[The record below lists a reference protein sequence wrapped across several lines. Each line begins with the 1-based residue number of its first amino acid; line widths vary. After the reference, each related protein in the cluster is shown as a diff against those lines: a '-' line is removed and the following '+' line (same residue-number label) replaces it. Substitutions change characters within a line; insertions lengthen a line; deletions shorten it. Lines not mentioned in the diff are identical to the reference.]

1 VLIAGNGW
9 QVWRIDGYR
18 VEDMGLRGVGDIVD
32 AVLGVV
38 GVVVDTVLGIIVDA
52 VLGIIVDTVRG
63 VVVVAVSG
71 CRCPF

>member
-18 VEDMGLRGVGDIVD
+18 VEDMGFRGVGDIVD

-38 GVVVDTVLGIIVDA
+38 GVVVDTVLGIIVD
-52 VLGIIVDTVRG
+52 TVRG

>member
-38 GVVVDTVLGIIVDA
+38 GVVVDTVLGIIVD
-52 VLGIIVDTVRG
+52 TVRG

>member
-1 VLIAGNGW
+1 VLIAGSGW

-38 GVVVDTVLGIIVDA
+38 GVVVDTV
-52 VLGIIVDTVRG
+52 RG